1 MSTDDRPKLSPA
13 TRAAQALRHLDGAT
27 GSVVPSIDLSSTFA
41 RDADYLPRQAY
52 IYGRDGGPT
61 VRHAEAVMADLD
73 GAAVSLMFASGMSA
87 FTALTETLA
96 SGDHVIAPR
105 VMYHGGA
112 TWLHRLADRRGI
124 AVSFFDGT
132 DCDDMAAL
140 VRPGQ
145 TRLIWI
151 ETPANPN
158 WDVIDIA
165 ATAAIARTA
174 GARLAVD
181 CTVSPPCT
189 TRAMEFGAD
198 IAFHS
203 GTKYLGGHSDLT
215 AGVLSFRNDDAF
227 AGEVRGIRSLTGGV
241 IAAFEAWLLIRGLR
255 TLFLRYDRASASA
268 LTIAQY
274 LATHPGVKEVLY
286 PGLPSHPG
294 HAVAARQMTG
304 GFGGM
309 LSILVRG
316 GRKKANDVARFTEVF
331 IPATSLGGVE
341 SLIEHR
347 IAVEGPYSVVPDT
360 LLRISV
366 GIEAVEDLV
375 ADLDQAL
382 ERAGCAI

>member
-1 MSTDDRPKLSPA
+1 MTRSNRSRLSPA
-13 TRAAQALRHLDGAT
+13 TRAAQALRHIDPTT
-27 GSVVPSIDLSSTFA
+27 GSVVPTIDLSSTFA
-41 RDADYLPRQAY
+41 RDEEYLPRQAY

-61 VRHAEAVMADLD
+61 VRQAEDIMADLD
-73 GAAVSLMFASGMSA
+73 GAATSFMFTSGMAA
-87 FTALTETLA
+87 FVALTETLNV
-96 SGDHVIAPR
+96 GDHVIAPR

-124 AVSFFDGT
+124 EVSFFDGFRN
-132 DCDDMAAL
+132 DGIAAL

-165 ATAAIARTA
+165 GVATIARDT

-189 TRAMEFGAD
+189 TSAIELGAD
-198 IAFHS
+198 IVFHS

-215 AGVLSFRNDDAF
+215 AGVLSFRENDTF
-227 AGEVRGIRSLTGGV
+227 ASEVLGLRALTGGV
-241 IAAFEAWLLIRGLR
+241 IGAFEAWLLIRGLR
-255 TLFLRYDRASASA
+255 TLFLRYERASASA
-268 LTIAQY
+268 LTIAE
-274 LATHPGVKEVLY
+274 AMSRHPGVEQVLY

-294 HAVAARQMTG
+294 HDIAARQMTG

-309 LSILVRG
+309 LSILVHG
-316 GRKKANDVARFTEVF
+316 GRAKAHDVARLTEVF

-347 IAVEGPYSVVPDT
+347 IAVEGPYSVVPET
-360 LLRISV
+360 LIRLSI
-366 GIEAVEDLV
+366 GIEAVEDLI
-375 ADLDQAL
+375 ADLHQAL
-382 ERAGCAI
+382 ERAGCAT